1 MSQDL
6 TEQWNAQLDAVRAR
20 TAEPGLVALDDLR
33 ARSGAEFFRALGN
46 GELPMPHIG
55 ETLEFWPVEWEVGR
69 MVFQG
74 TPHVRHY
81 NPIGSVHGGWIA
93 AILDSAVGCAVHSTL
108 AKGTGYTTVELKVNY
123 VRAVTTAT
131 GPLRAEGKVIHV
143 GKQLATAEGRLHDAR
158 GELYAHASTTCLVF
172 PLPAPDRS
180 VTATHRSK

>member
-1 MSQDL
+1 MNQDL
-6 TEQWNAQLDAVRAR
+6 TEQWNAQLAAVRAR
-20 TAEPGLVALDDLR
+20 VATPGLPSLEDLR

-74 TPHVRHY
+74 TPHIGHY

-108 AKGTGYTTVELKVNY
+108 PAGTGYTTVELKLNY
-123 VRAVTTAT
+123 VRAVTMQT
-131 GPLRAEGKVIHV
+131 GPLRAEGKVIHA

-158 GELYAHASTTCLVF
+158 GKLYAHASTTCMVF
-172 PLPAPDRS
+172 PMPRA
-180 VTATHRSK
+180 KG